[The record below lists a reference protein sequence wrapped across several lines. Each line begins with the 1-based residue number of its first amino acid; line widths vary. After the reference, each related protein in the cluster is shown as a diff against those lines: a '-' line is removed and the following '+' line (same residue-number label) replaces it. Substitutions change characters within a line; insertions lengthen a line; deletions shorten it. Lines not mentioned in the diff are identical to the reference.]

1 MKMSEQEI
9 REKIAKEIE
18 AIDLNEGSN
27 KSLNAVGMK
36 SIAIN
41 IARGK

>member
-1 MKMSEQEI
+1 MSEQEI

-36 SIAIN
+36 MIVLDMI
-41 IARGK
+41 RGKQK